1 MSQLLLIRHGEN
13 DYTRKGKLAGWTP
26 GVHLNDVGQAQA
38 QALAEKLA
46 HAPIKAIY
54 SSPLERAIETALPLA
69 KAKGLTIH
77 KRSDVG
83 EVRYGEWT
91 GKSLKALARTK
102 LWQVVQKQPS
112 AMQFPDGE
120 TLRDVQSRAV
130 NEIEKIVAA
139 HPKDMV
145 AIFSHGDI
153 IKLVLAH
160 YLGMPLDMF
169 QRLAVNTAS
178 VSVVQRQGSMPL
190 VMKVNDQ
197 VMVKKEKTE
206 TKETGKQR
214 KQVNK

>member
-46 HAPIKAIY
+46 HTPIKAIY

-130 NEIEKIVAA
+130 NEIEKIAAA

-197 VMVKKEKTE
+197 VNVKKEKVE

-214 KQVNK
+214 KQVSR

>member
-46 HAPIKAIY
+46 HTPIKAIY

-112 AMQFPDGE
+112 AMQFPEGE

-130 NEIEKIVAA
+130 NEIEKIAAA

-197 VMVKKEKTE
+197 VNVKKEKTE

-214 KQVNK
+214 KQVSR

>member
-1 MSQLLLIRHGEN
+1 MTQLLLIRHGEN

-46 HAPIKAIY
+46 HSPIKAIY

-130 NEIEKIVAA
+130 NEIEKIAAA

-169 QRLAVNTAS
+169 QRLVVNTAS
-178 VSVVQRQGSMPL
+178 VSVLQRQGSMPL

-197 VMVKKEKTE
+197 VNVKKEKAE

-214 KQVNK
+214 KQVSR

>member
-46 HAPIKAIY
+46 HTPIKAIY

-130 NEIEKIVAA
+130 NEIEKIAAA

-178 VSVVQRQGSMPL
+178 VSVLQRQGSMPL

-197 VMVKKEKTE
+197 VNVKKEKVE

-214 KQVNK
+214 KQVSR

>member
-38 QALAEKLA
+38 QAIAEKLA
-46 HAPIKAIY
+46 QAPIKAIY

-130 NEIEKIVAA
+130 NEIEKIAAA

-178 VSVVQRQGSMPL
+178 VSVLQRQGSMPL

-197 VMVKKEKTE
+197 VNVKKEKVE

-214 KQVNK
+214 KQVSR